1 MVAATHTPRCDAA
14 QAETVACR
22 VERTGR
28 PEAEVAPKHGVW
40 IRNGAPH
47 DPTETLELAVAAEA
61 AGWDGVFVSDAV
73 QESHTE
79 PFTLLAAV
87 AARTEKVTLGT
98 WVTPLVARDVVHVAR
113 SAANV
118 DQLSGGRLLLG
129 FGLGNATEHDGLGIE
144 RKQLGSRYDAA
155 LAVLDGLLR
164 GDSVTRHDEWFALDA
179 VQLNVRP
186 EQEPRPPILL
196 GGTWPATSPVD
207 RAARWD
213 GYMPYWPGLA
223 EGLDDS
229 IEEGAREGELHE
241 LLAYYRE
248 QGGDGV
254 VVLPKM
260 SRYGSEYDE
269 LCEQLGADWLLT
281 CDPLDVEA
289 VRAGP
294 PG

>member
-1 MVAATHTPRCDAA
+1 MS
-14 QAETVACR
+14 
-22 VERTGR
+22 
-28 PEAEVAPKHGVW
+28 PKQGFW

-47 DPTETLELAVAAEA
+47 APAEALELAVAAEA

-87 AARTEKVTLGT
+87 AARTAKVTLGT

-144 RKQLGSRYDAA
+144 RTHLGPRYDAA
-155 LAVLDGLLR
+155 LAVLDSLLR
-164 GDSVTRHDEWFALDA
+164 GDTVTRHDAWFDLDG

-186 EQEPRPPILL
+186 EQQPRPPILL
-196 GGTWPATSPVD
+196 GGMWPAASPVD

-213 GYMPYWPGLA
+213 GCMPTWPGLA
-223 EGLDDS
+223 EGRDER
-229 IEEGAREGELHE
+229 IEEGARARELQE

-254 VVLPKM
+254 VVLPRV
-260 SRYGSEYDE
+260 SRFGSGYDE
-269 LCEQLGADWLLT
+269 LCTQLGADWLLT
-281 CDPLDVEA
+281 CDPLDLDA

>member
-1 MVAATHTPRCDAA
+1 MS
-14 QAETVACR
+14 
-22 VERTGR
+22 
-28 PEAEVAPKHGVW
+28 PKHGLW

-87 AARTEKVTLGT
+87 AARTTTVALGT

-118 DQLSGGRLLLG
+118 DRLSGGRLVLG
-129 FGLGNATEHDGLGIE
+129 FGLGNATEHDGLGIG
-144 RKQLGSRYDAA
+144 R
-155 LAVLDGLLR
+155 
-164 GDSVTRHDEWFALDA
+164 T
-179 VQLNVRP
+179 
-186 EQEPRPPILL
+186 
-196 GGTWPATSPVD
+196 
-207 RAARWD
+207 
-213 GYMPYWPGLA
+213 
-223 EGLDDS
+223 
-229 IEEGAREGELHE
+229 ARERELQE
-241 LLAYYRE
+241 LLPYYRE

-254 VVLPKM
+254 VMLPRL
-260 SRYGSEYDE
+260 SRFGSDYDE
-269 LCEQLGADWLLT
+269 LCTQLGADWLLT
-281 CDPLDVEA
+281 CDPPDLEA